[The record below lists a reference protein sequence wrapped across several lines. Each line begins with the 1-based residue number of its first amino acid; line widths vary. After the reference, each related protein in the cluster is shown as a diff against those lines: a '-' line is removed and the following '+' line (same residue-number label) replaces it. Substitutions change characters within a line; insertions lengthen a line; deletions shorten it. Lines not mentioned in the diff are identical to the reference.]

1 MRIVITADLHYR
13 PSQREAYL
21 AFARWVES
29 QQPDCFIVAGDIGHP
44 LRLFERA
51 LQLFD
56 RLVCPRLL
64 LAGNHD
70 VYRGEHDSRILWET
84 LLPQATRD
92 AGFVWLEDTVVRLGT
107 VGIAGSMAWY
117 DYSSRSGH
125 VPQGEAEL
133 RLLKA
138 VVNHDADFIDWPWS
152 DVAMARFLARRF
164 ATRLDS
170 LASDPTVDQILA
182 VTHMPIFPECV
193 PEYPS
198 SEIWSLLRAYM
209 GNFTV
214 GELVRSTPK
223 VRHVV
228 SGHIHRRGRWT
239 VPGIDGPVNVQMIGS
254 EAGAPRAVTLDL

>member
-1 MRIVITADLHYR
+1 MRIIITADLHYR

-21 AFARWVES
+21 AFARWVAA
-29 QQPDCFIVAGDIGHP
+29 QQPDCFIVAGDTGHP
-44 LRLFERA
+44 LRLFQRA

-56 RLVCPRLL
+56 ELTCPKLL

-70 VYRGEHDSRILWET
+70 VYRGEHDSRNLWET
-84 LLPQATRD
+84 LLPQAARA
-92 AGFVWLEDTVVRLGT
+92 AGFVWLEDTVMRLGG
-107 VGIAGSMAWY
+107 VGIAGTMGWY

-125 VPQGEAEL
+125 LPYDVAEL
-133 RLLKA
+133 RLLKV

-152 DVAMARFLARRF
+152 DVAMARFLTRRF
-164 ATRLDS
+164 AARLAS
-170 LASDPTVDQILA
+170 LAADPEVGQILV
-182 VTHMPIFPECV
+182 VTHVPIFPECV

-214 GELVRSTPK
+214 GDLVRATPK
-223 VRHVV
+223 VTHVV

-239 VPGIDGPVNVQMIGS
+239 LAGRSGPIDVQLIGS
-254 EAGAPRAVTLDL
+254 QAGAPRALVLNL

>member
-13 PSQREAYL
+13 PSQRETYL

-107 VGIAGSMAWY
+107 VGIAGSMAC
-117 DYSSRSGH
+117 R
-125 VPQGEAEL
+125 
-133 RLLKA
+133 
-138 VVNHDADFIDWPWS
+138 
-152 DVAMARFLARRF
+152 
-164 ATRLDS
+164 
-170 LASDPTVDQILA
+170 
-182 VTHMPIFPECV
+182 C
-193 PEYPS
+193 
-198 SEIWSLLRAYM
+198 
-209 GNFTV
+209 
-214 GELVRSTPK
+214 PK
-223 VRHVV
+223 R
-228 SGHIHRRGRWT
+228 
-239 VPGIDGPVNVQMIGS
+239 
-254 EAGAPRAVTLDL
+254 